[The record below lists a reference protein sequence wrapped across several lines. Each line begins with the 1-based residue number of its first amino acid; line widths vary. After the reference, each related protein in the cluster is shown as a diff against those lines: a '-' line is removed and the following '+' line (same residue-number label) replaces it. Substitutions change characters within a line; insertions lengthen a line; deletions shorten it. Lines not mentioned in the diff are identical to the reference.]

1 MNRNMENF
9 STLFAVVSGVSGV
22 YLCYSLYTSHT
33 LFQTNTVFDGR
44 KALPGS
50 VYLMIRYIHQSLRK
64 KRGQVRKINDTNHEL
79 VFTLIN
85 CRYDVVSLRKFC
97 SLVGYGW
104 DYPDSV
110 FRDVPLCYPQFLFRR
125 LISMIV
131 CSDKFRLSP
140 QGLLSVRQK
149 VIVPEAVDELKKG
162 PFMLQAQILEYRAV
176 NAGVEVDLSLK
187 ASRDQQLI
195 WSSTLTLLS
204 PNGTYKPHAHPDTE
218 GTHDLTSLR
227 SINCAVPWI
236 TGVKCAWVFGDFCS
250 LSASLLGFTRLTVPS
265 LWMFARCM
273 AEIEK
278 QKGVEVVRA
287 PLTVSVQYMKP
298 LSLPNQVTII
308 FSDITDTEP
317 STTSA
322 FSLVDNRTR
331 NLYISG
337 KIRRQST

>member
-1 MNRNMENF
+1 
-9 STLFAVVSGVSGV
+9 
-22 YLCYSLYTSHT
+22 
-33 LFQTNTVFDGR
+33 
-44 KALPGS
+44 
-50 VYLMIRYIHQSLRK
+50 
-64 KRGQVRKINDTNHEL
+64 
-79 VFTLIN
+79 
-85 CRYDVVSLRKFC
+85 
-97 SLVGYGW
+97 
-104 DYPDSV
+104 
-110 FRDVPLCYPQFLFRR
+110 
-125 LISMIV
+125 MIV